1 MDVPVEGGAENRKH
15 TAPESGE
22 LSAQKLKSK
31 GRVKRLFEYCLR
43 QGRAGF
49 ESFSQGSWVNSCHL
63 CEVKEKRGTD
73 QREERKD

>member
-31 GRVKRLFEYCLR
+31 GRVKRVFEYCLR
-43 QGRAGF
+43 QERAGF
-49 ESFSQGSWVNSCHL
+49 ERFLSGKL
-63 CEVKEKRGTD
+63 G
-73 QREERKD
+73 